1 MDFFEVG
8 VYLLIIVVASV
19 CVFGLMWLLMRSMKP
34 VRPLSKKEIEML
46 KAAGQTNIPKYMQVK
61 RVKAAK
67 GKDKGKG
74 KDKNKNRDKDDKL
87 LKLKDLSDDKLLP
100 ENIQNAEEASKKAKK
115 SSGDKDEKKGASSVS
130 EEAAPAP
137 YEEVSEI
144 ALPDL
149 PTMDTL
155 VEGEEETPEQ
165 QNIEE
170 LMSVFELEEVEDSS
184 TSDLAANLF
193 DVDVENIEHLGNEV
207 SEFLGG
213 MRSK

>member
-1 MDFFEVG
+1 VDFYEVG
-8 VYLLIIVVASV
+8 VYLLIIVVASM
-19 CVFGLMWLLMRSMKP
+19 CVFGIMWLLMRSMTP
-34 VRPLSKKEIEML
+34 VRAISKKEIEIL
-46 KAAGQTNIPKYMQVK
+46 KAAGVKKIPKVVPVK
-61 RVKAAK
+61 K
-67 GKDKGKG
+67 GKKEKGNS
-74 KDKNKNRDKDDKL
+74 KDKNKGKDDKL
-87 LKLKDLSDDKLLP
+87 LKLKELSDDKLLP
-100 ENIQNAEEASKKAKK
+100 ENVQSAEAASKKSKK
-115 SSGDKDEKKGASSVS
+115 SSEDKDEKKGASS
-130 EEAAPAP
+130 AP

-170 LMSVFELEEVEDSS
+170 LMSVFELEEVEDSAA
-184 TSDLAANLF
+184 SDLAANLF
-193 DVDVENIEHLGNEV
+193 DVDVENIESLGNEV

>member
-1 MDFFEVG
+1 VDFFEVS
-8 VYLLIIVVASV
+8 VYLLIIVVAAI
-19 CVFGLMWLLMRSMKP
+19 CVFGIMWLLMRSMTP
-34 VRPLSKKEIEML
+34 RRALTKKEIEIL
-46 KAAGQTNIPKYMQVK
+46 KAAGVKKIPKAVP
-61 RVKAAK
+61 VKAAK
-67 GKDKGKG
+67 KEKGKG
-74 KDKNKNRDKDDKL
+74 KDKDNHKDDKL
-87 LKLKDLSDDKLLP
+87 LKLKELSDDKLLP
-100 ENIQNAEEASKKAKK
+100 ENIQSAEKGSKKAGK
-115 SSGDKDEKKGASSVS
+115 SSREKDASPASHEPADTPQ
-130 EEAAPAP
+130 EEIA
-137 YEEVSEI
+137 EI

-170 LMSVFELEEVEDSS
+170 LMSVFELEEVEDSA

-213 MRSK
+213 MHSK

>member
-1 MDFFEVG
+1 MDFYEVG
-8 VYLLIIVVASV
+8 VYLVVIVVASM
-19 CVFGLMWLLMRSMKP
+19 CTFGIIWLLMRSMTP
-34 VRPLSKKEIEML
+34 VRPLTKKEIEML
-46 KAAGQTNIPKYMQVK
+46 KAAGQKKIPKYVPVK

-74 KDKNKNRDKDDKL
+74 KDKEDNL
-87 LKLKDLSDDKLLP
+87 LRLKELSDNKLLP
-100 ENIQNAEEASKKAKK
+100 DMPSVEEASKRDKK
-115 SSGDKDEKKGASSVS
+115 SSGEKDGKKDGKKDASPSPEK
-130 EEAAPAP
+130 AADMPQQ
-137 YEEVSEI
+137 EVAEI

-170 LMSVFELEEVEDSS
+170 LMSVFELEEVEDSA

-193 DVDVENIEHLGNEV
+193 DVDVENIEHLGSEV